1 VSEFAISAWIGLGY
15 AGVLVIVSTVKN
27 RRIMYEQIG
36 FVVGAVVGCQNIFP
50 PVRLISFAMTENH
63 QPLPDPLAGYD
74 KYLLVAGAAAGMATL
89 VSLYSLFML
98 ASKVIP
104 KA

>member
-1 VSEFAISAWIGLGY
+1 MSDFAISAWIGLGY
-15 AGVLVIVSTVKN
+15 AVVLVIVSTVKN
-27 RRIMYEQIG
+27 HRIMHEQIG

-50 PVRLISFAMTENH
+50 PIKLISFALTENH
-63 QPLPDPLAGYD
+63 QPLPAPLAGYD

-89 VSLYSLFML
+89 VSLYSLFVV

-104 KA
+104 KS